1 MDLDHF
7 SAATRRLRPNVIR
20 QMIKLTHGRNLISFA
35 GGLPSPESFPM
46 AEISSVVCSLLDA
59 KQHSALQYGPTQ
71 GSPELLEQ
79 LRIYMHSRGVRQA
92 ETENLLVTSGS
103 QQALDL
109 IGRLLLDPG
118 DAVIVELP
126 SYVGAINAFRNLG
139 AELVGV
145 EQDREGI
152 VPEALETVLAGLQ
165 RQNRRAA
172 FLYTVPNFNNPS
184 GVLLSSERRAA
195 LLEIARQFNL
205 WIVEDDAYGEIY
217 FSDCDEQQV
226 RPLRAREGGENVIY
240 TGTFSKTLAPGL
252 RLGWVCAR
260 PEVISRL
267 ELTKQG
273 ADLFTSSF
281 TQRIAAE
288 LMAQGTFG
296 QRLPLLRAQYERK
309 RDAMTAALDA
319 EMTGVARWNHPRGGF
334 FVWLEVDPAL
344 DTLALME
351 SAIDAGIAYIPG
363 QPFRV
368 DDGGSNTIRLAFSTE
383 SEATIQEGIRK
394 LSRFLRS
401 ATRVQSPV

>member
-1 MDLDHF
+1 MDLDRF

-20 QMIKLTHGRNLISFA
+20 QMVKLTHGKNLISFA

-46 AEISSVVCSLLDA
+46 AEIGSVVRTLLDA
-59 KQHSALQYGPTQ
+59 NQHSALQYGPTQ

-79 LRIYMHSRGVRQA
+79 LRIYMHSRGVQQA
-92 ETENLLVTSGS
+92 VIENLLVTSGS
-103 QQALDL
+103 QQALDM

-118 DAVIVELP
+118 DPVLVELP
-126 SYVGAINAFRNLG
+126 SYIGAITAFRNLG

-152 VPEALETVLAGLQ
+152 VPNALEAVLAGLK

-172 FLYTVPNFNNPS
+172 FLYTVPNFSNPS
-184 GVLLSSERRAA
+184 GVLMSSARRAA
-195 LLEIARQFNL
+195 LLDIARQLNL

-226 RPLRAREGGENVIY
+226 RPLRALAGGENVIY

-267 ELTKQG
+267 ELIKQG

>member
-1 MDLDHF
+1 MDLDRF

-260 PEVISRL
+260 PDVISRL

>member
-1 MDLDHF
+1 
-7 SAATRRLRPNVIR
+7 
-20 QMIKLTHGRNLISFA
+20 IKLTHGRNLISFA